1 MLVRRSTVL
10 VFALI
15 ASVAVAMASAAPD
28 TRSPRIVSAA
38 MLDLDRD
45 SRADR
50 LRLFYSERIR
60 HRVDRDGRYPFR
72 VGGYRIRAVGAA
84 GGRAL
89 VVLLEEKSAADHA
102 ARPSVRYVRTSVQ
115 PVLDREGNQ
124 VLGQVFQRVRA
135 HGHRPVV
142 APPPT
147 TPAPPPPPAGPP
159 TPTDRDGDGALD
171 AQDCAPENPA
181 IKPGAPDAPDLAFV
195 DSNCDGI
202 DGTEKNAI
210 FVSPGG
216 SDADSGTK
224 NKPKRQIQAA
234 VAAAAGKGRYVLAAA
249 GSYTRV
255 AAATGVGIYGGYDP
269 ANWSVRRAS
278 LVTRIVG
285 VPEGVFAS
293 NVTGVELQLLSV
305 HGDSAGSSAYGI
317 RAIETSRLRLQRVT
331 VTAGN
336 GASGSLGVNGAA
348 GRAGGDGRPGRSG
361 KCDAKDV
368 PQYNGG
374 GGGGSPVSRDGG
386 KGGDGTYAS
395 RGDDGATGVA
405 GTPGGM
411 GGADGA
417 NGEDGAPGAS
427 GKSGLP
433 GRAGAGGTNAPA
445 LATTTWLGRDGSD
458 GIYGGPGN
466 GGGGGGGGGGQDNL
480 FPDWRGIGNGGGGGG
495 GGGEGGR
502 GGGGGHAGGG
512 SFGIYL
518 HNASVVAEG
527 STIAAGNGGAGGRG
541 GTGGPGGAG
550 GGRGLGYVYCG
561 NQIGNG
567 GDGGF
572 GGSGGQG
579 GGGGGGA
586 GGPSIGIVKLGGAGV
601 TLTGTEVAPGNPGP
615 GGPGGGGGATASPG
629 QAGMAQAVYP

>member
-1 MLVRRSTVL
+1 MFVKRSTVL
-10 VFALI
+10 VFALA
-15 ASVAVAMASAAPD
+15 ASIAVAMASAARDERP
-28 TRSPRIVSAA
+28 PRIVSAA
-38 MLDLDRD
+38 MLDMDRD

-50 LRLFYSERIR
+50 LRLFFSEPIR
-60 HRVDRDGRYPFR
+60 HRVDRDTRYPFR
-72 VGGYRIRAVGAA
+72 VGGYRIRSVGAA
-84 GGRAL
+84 GGRTI
-89 VVLLEEKSAADHA
+89 VMLLAETSLPDHA
-102 ARPSVRYVRTSVQ
+102 ARPVVRYARTTAQ
-115 PVLDREGNQ
+115 PVLDRAGNQ
-124 VLGQVFQRVRA
+124 ALAQVFRRVRA
-135 HGHRPVV
+135 HGHVPV
-142 APPPT
+142 ATPPT
-147 TPAPPPPPAGPP
+147 AHPPPPPPAGPP
-159 TPTDRDGDGALD
+159 TPTDRDGDGVED
-171 AQDCAPENPA
+171 PQDCAPANPA
-181 IKPGAPDAPDLAFV
+181 INPGAPDAPDLAFV
-195 DSNCDGI
+195 DSNCDGM
-202 DGTEKNAI
+202 DGTEKDAI

-216 SDADSGTK
+216 SDADPGTK
-224 NKPKRQIQAA
+224 DKPKRQIQAA

-269 ANWSVRRAS
+269 ADWSIRRAS
-278 LVTRIVG
+278 LITRIVG

-293 NVTGVELQLLSV
+293 NVTGVVLQLLSV
-305 HGDSAGSSAYGI
+305 HGDNDGSSAYGI

-336 GASGSLGVNGAA
+336 GAAGAPGLNGAT
-348 GRAGGDGRPGRSG
+348 GRAGRDGSPGRTG

-374 GGGGSPVSRDGG
+374 SGGGSPVSRDGG
-386 KGGDGTYAS
+386 KGGDGNHAS

-405 GTPGGM
+405 GTPGGK

-427 GKSGLP
+427 GKNGDP
-433 GRAGAGGTNAPA
+433 GRAGTGGTNAIA
-445 LATTTWLGRDGSD
+445 LAATSWLGQTGSD
-458 GIYGGPGN
+458 GVYGAPGN
-466 GGGGGGGGGGQDNL
+466 GGGGGGGGGGEDNL
-480 FPDWRGIGNGGGGGG
+480 IPDWRGIGNGGGGGG

-502 GGGGGHAGGG
+502 GGGGGGAGGG

-527 STIAAGNGGAGGRG
+527 STIAAGNGGPGGRG

-550 GGRGLGYVYCG
+550 GGRGLGYVKCG

-572 GGSGGQG
+572 GGSGGHG

-586 GGPSIGIVKLGGAGV
+586 GGPSIGIVKLGGAGL
-601 TLTGTEVAPGNPGP
+601 TLPGREVAYGKPGP
-615 GGPGGGGGATASPG
+615 GGPGGGGGTTGSSG
-629 QAGMAQAVYP
+629 QAGIAKAVYP